1 MRQSSSERASE
12 GFRAREDLSPP
23 QPGWDGYLSSSYG
36 FATWAWWQ
44 ITRKDR

>member
-23 QPGWDGYLSSSYG
+23 QPDGQ
-36 FATWAWWQ
+36 TD
-44 ITRKDR
+44 TRRR